1 MTCSIQANF
10 CLLVFRMICELR
22 DMAHLHA
29 HLDESTDPDSV
40 IRQCINKYVLLL
52 KYRDSIQ
59 NMFGPIILQMFISNA
74 LQLCS
79 SLFVISQLKASARNI
94 IFFAAYAITK
104 ISESCICAF
113 VGSQL
118 ITEYQLVWEQT
129 TDEFG
134 SDSTQ
139 SETNESGSLSLY
151 GYLTQHF
158 SIGCDDHT
166 KEKTSSS

>member
-118 ITEYQLVWEQT
+118 ITESEDFKDAIVSINWYGNKRLTSLVLIALNQRPM
-129 TDEFG
+129 
-134 SDSTQ
+134 
-139 SETNESGSLSLY
+139 SLVACHYTVISLNI
-151 GYLTQHF
+151 LV
-158 SIGCDDHT
+158 SV
-166 KEKTSSS
+166 S